1 MDNTID
7 DNIDHRSWTIDDV
20 DNYNTYIYI
29 HISRLLLITIIIVN
43 NNW

>member
-1 MDNTID
+1 MDNIID

-20 DNYNTYIYI
+20 DNYNMYIYI
-29 HISRLLLITIIIVN
+29 LILLLVTMIIVN